1 MDKRAISARDR
12 ELVAALLRYKD
23 AEPLSE
29 DALKELTTLYAQLSA
44 GLDALDALNLSHIE
58 PAVRFMMSEGERNED

>member
-1 MDKRAISARDR
+1 MDKRAIPVRDR
-12 ELVAALLRYKD
+12 ELVAALLRYKG

-29 DALKELTTLYAQLSA
+29 NALKELTTLYAQLSA

-58 PAVRFMMSEGERNED
+58 PAVHFIMSEAVRNAD

>member
-1 MDKRAISARDR
+1 MDNPVGDR
-12 ELVAALLRYKD
+12 ELVAALLRDKL

-29 DALKELTTLYAQLSA
+29 NALKELTTLYAQLSA

-58 PAVRFMMSEGERNED
+58 PAVSFVMSEGERSED

>member
-1 MDKRAISARDR
+1 MDNPVRDR
-12 ELVAALLRYKD
+12 ELVAALLRGKL

-29 DALKELTTLYAQLSA
+29 NALKELTTLYAQLSA

-58 PAVRFMMSEGERNED
+58 PAVSFVVSEGERNED